1 MKKFEFQLGFAL
13 LASFISTAQAQY
25 VPDAGSLMRQTE
37 QMLRQDQ
44 LQRQQL
50 KREVLPPAM
59 VINSDTR
66 VTVERFQFKGNKLL
80 KAEQLQAVAAPF
92 SNRPLNQHDLQQ
104 LTHAIAE
111 AYRQTGWIVQ
121 AYIPS
126 QDLKNGELTV
136 QVVET
141 IPPNKP

>member
-80 KAEQLQAVAAPF
+80 KADQLQAVVAPF

-104 LTHAIAE
+104 LTHAITE
-111 AYRQTGWIVQ
+111 TYRQTGWIVQ

-126 QDLKNGELTV
+126 QDLKNGEMTV

>member
-13 LASFISTAQAQY
+13 LVSFISTAQAQY

-37 QMLRQDQ
+37 QMLRQEQ

-66 VTVERFQFKGNKLL
+66 ITVERFQFKGNKLL
-80 KAEQLQAVAAPF
+80 KADQLQAVAAPF

-126 QDLKNGELTV
+126 QDLKNGEMTV

>member
-80 KAEQLQAVAAPF
+80 KADQLQAVVAPF
-92 SNRPLNQHDLQQ
+92 SNRPLNQYDLQQ
-104 LTHAIAE
+104 LTHAITE
-111 AYRQTGWIVQ
+111 TYRQTGWIVQ

-126 QDLKNGELTV
+126 QDLKNGEMTV

>member
-1 MKKFEFQLGFAL
+1 M
-13 LASFISTAQAQY
+13 AQN

-59 VINSDTR
+59 VINIDTR
-66 VTVERFQFKGNKLL
+66 ATVERFQFNGNKLL
-80 KAEQLQAVAAPF
+80 KAEQLQAVVAPF
-92 SNRPLNQHDLQQ
+92 RNRPLNQHDLQQ
-104 LTHAIAE
+104 LTHTLIE

-126 QDLKNGELTV
+126 QDLKNGEMTV
-136 QVVET
+136 QLIET

>member
-1 MKKFEFQLGFAL
+1 M
-13 LASFISTAQAQY
+13 AQS
-25 VPDAGSLMRQTE
+25 VPDAGALMRQTE

-59 VINSDTR
+59 VMNGDTR

-80 KAEQLQAVAAPF
+80 KADQLQAVAAPF
-92 SNRPLNQHDLQQ
+92 SNRLLNQHDLQQ

-126 QDLKNGELTV
+126 QDLKNGEMTV